1 MKICVCFKIV
11 PDLDQVLESDWRD
24 ISQGLDTSYVKKMIN
39 CFDETALEMALR
51 LKETAADTGAAC
63 TAVTVGGGLASL
75 MKGLYAVGYD
85 RVVNIPLE
93 RREFCP
99 ETVAALLAG
108 GGWWTLGR
116 RAARLARQAY
126 IEQLTPGVRGAVL
139 TLSSGE
145 NVALE
150 AGGRRMLVEQD
161 GTRLE
166 IAGEELAYHKV
177 EAEQEIPMT
186 NTVTVPRGKEFSL
199 RLSDGTQV
207 WLNSESSLV
216 FPVRFGDGPREVTVT
231 GEAYFDVA
239 HDASRRFVV
248 HADTVSVSVYG
259 TAFNI
264 SSYAD
269 EGAIETTLVRGSV
282 EVRSGHRR
290 AMLQPGQQAR
300 VGREGAIFDVR
311 QVAAEDYAAWTRGLF
326 TFNDETIA
334 SICRKLSRWYGVEIV
349 PRGVDADKVR
359 YTGVVKRYETFAEMA
374 RLLARTDQI
383 RADVEEGKI
392 VLCIDRDD
400 D

>member
-1 MKICVCFKIV
+1 MS
-11 PDLDQVLESDWRD
+11 VLLTKYNA
-24 ISQGLDTSYVKKMIN
+24 IGLS
-39 CFDETALEMALR
+39 
-51 LKETAADTGAAC
+51 
-63 TAVTVGGGLASL
+63 ASEPITITYQL
-75 MKGLYAVGYD
+75 NKRCKNL
-85 RVVNIPLE
+85 
-93 RREFCP
+93 P
-99 ETVAALLAG
+99 EKV
-108 GGWWTLGR
+108 
-116 RAARLARQAY
+116 
-126 IEQLTPGVRGAVL
+126 
-139 TLSSGE
+139 S
-145 NVALE
+145 
-150 AGGRRMLVEQD
+150 
-161 GTRLE
+161 
-166 IAGEELAYHKV
+166 LAYFVKALDMQEQYKAVAERAKQAKQFKV

-259 TAFNI
+259 TAFNL
-264 SSYAD
+264 SAYAD
-269 EGAIETTLVRGSV
+269 EGTIETTLVRGSV

-326 TFNDETIA
+326 TFNDEPIA

>member
-1 MKICVCFKIV
+1 MGNERK
-11 PDLDQVLESDWRD
+11 
-24 ISQGLDTSYVKKMIN
+24 
-39 CFDETALEMALR
+39 LR
-51 LKETAADTGAAC
+51 LIQVAKEFK
-63 TAVTVGGGLASL
+63 VGL
-75 MKGLYAVGYD
+75 
-85 RVVNIPLE
+85 
-93 RREFCP
+93 
-99 ETVAALLAG
+99 
-108 GGWWTLGR
+108 
-116 RAARLARQAY
+116 
-126 IEQLTPGVRGAVL
+126 
-139 TLSSGE
+139 
-145 NVALE
+145 
-150 AGGRRMLVEQD
+150 
-161 GTRLE
+161 
-166 IAGEELAYHKV
+166 
-177 EAEQEIPMT
+177 
-186 NTVTVPRGKEFSL
+186 NTVTDFLQKKGIKSDGSPNTLVDAETYALLEKEFGAGRAVNSERVNIRERIAQKQATVTL
-199 RLSDGTQV
+199 DDGTQV

>member
-1 MKICVCFKIV
+1 M
-11 PDLDQVLESDWRD
+11 
-24 ISQGLDTSYVKKMIN
+24 
-39 CFDETALEMALR
+39 
-51 LKETAADTGAAC
+51 
-63 TAVTVGGGLASL
+63 
-75 MKGLYAVGYD
+75 
-85 RVVNIPLE
+85 
-93 RREFCP
+93 
-99 ETVAALLAG
+99 
-108 GGWWTLGR
+108 
-116 RAARLARQAY
+116 
-126 IEQLTPGVRGAVL
+126 RGAVL

-290 AMLQPGQQAR
+290 AMLQPG
-300 VGREGAIFDVR
+300 
-311 QVAAEDYAAWTRGLF
+311 
-326 TFNDETIA
+326 
-334 SICRKLSRWYGVEIV
+334 
-349 PRGVDADKVR
+349 
-359 YTGVVKRYETFAEMA
+359 
-374 RLLARTDQI
+374 
-383 RADVEEGKI
+383 
-392 VLCIDRDD
+392 
-400 D
+400 

>member
-1 MKICVCFKIV
+1 MSFENQIKEILKARLEGTATEEELAILREW
-11 PDLDQVLESDWRD
+11 LDRSPQNRELAELLEESAENLPLLGR
-24 ISQGLDTSYVKKMIN
+24 IY
-39 CFDETALEMALR
+39 
-51 LKETAADTGAAC
+51 
-63 TAVTVGGGLASL
+63 
-75 MKGLYAVGYD
+75 GYD
-85 RVVNIPLE
+85 EQRVWGNIRKAA
-93 RREFCP
+93 RRRRMRMLAA
-99 ETVAALLAG
+99 TARKYAAVAAVAALLAG

-116 RAARLARQAY
+116 RAERLARQAY
-126 IEQLTPGVRGAVL
+126 IEQLTPGVQGAVL

-150 AGGRRMLVEQD
+150 AGGQRMLVEQD